1 MFDISFG
8 EVLVVAV
15 VALIVVGP
23 EEFPSLV
30 RNTASWIG
38 KARQFISSV
47 RTDFE
52 YEIEKAEELKRLIAK
67 EAEVAELHK
76 VLEEQRKAINA
87 MPAQFSAPATAKI
100 DESTKPPVPVETAPQ
115 NSSGPLDK
123 PKE

>member
-115 NSSGPLDK
+115 DSSGPLDK